1 MEIMTIEGKKSLPGP
16 AFTNMCGSAPGI
28 TLVRFVPCPRCR
40 KFTTLAPGE
49 NLFDGVDTGVRY
61 DRAPVRV
68 SI

>member
-1 MEIMTIEGKKSLPGP
+1 
-16 AFTNMCGSAPGI
+16 MCGSAPGI

-61 DRAPVRV
+61 DRALVRV